1 MPENAFTASSRA
13 TEDASKPD
21 PSAPKRSFV
30 KGLSWECISNLACF
44 GLACAMFVTSSRMK
58 VRSP

>member
-1 MPENAFTASSRA
+1 MKR
-13 TEDASKPD
+13 D
-21 PSAPKRSFV
+21 PSTSKRSV
-30 KGLSWECISNLACF
+30 PRAVSWATFSNLACF